1 LRSFYPNCPAL
12 KIMFSSTGR
21 DFNRHLREVRKL
33 SAARIYVAMAEFT
46 HLHLH
51 TEYSLL
57 DGACDVKK
65 LVDQVASLGQ
75 TSVAM
80 TDHGNIYGAVH
91 FFAAAKQ
98 KGIKPIL
105 GCELYICKNEDHRA
119 PGDGDENNH
128 LLVLAQNEE
137 GYRNLVRITSEA
149 SLHGFYRKPRVSKQY
164 LAENSKGLIGF
175 SGCLSGELCEELVAG
190 NYEKARS
197 VATQYEDIFGKGN
210 FYLEIQDQGLEQEKK
225 IHEALFRL
233 EKDLNIPM
241 VLTNDSHYLCG
252 DDSHAHDVMLCVQTG
267 SKIHDKERFR
277 FDSDQ
282 FFVKSADE
290 MGRLFTNSPDLLQ
303 RTMEIAERC
312 ELKLHPV
319 DNPFPVFDVPEG
331 HTIDSYFEKVCRE
344 GYKKRLDTAVRS
356 LEARGLRRAAIHEYD
371 ARLEYEIGI
380 IEQMKYSGYFLIVWD
395 FIKYARDNGIPVG
408 PGRGSGAGSLVA
420 YSMGITNIDPLQNA
434 LLFERFLNP
443 ERKQMPDIDVD
454 FCQIRRCE
462 VIDYVTRKYGREQVA
477 QIITFNT
484 MAAKAA
490 IKDCGRAMDMPYGDV
505 DRIAKLIPATIGM
518 TIDTALEEVA
528 ELQKAYKTDGQIKE
542 LIDTAKKL
550 EGLVRGSGVH
560 ASAVVIAPRPLT
572 ELVPLAK
579 TKNDEIVTAYDMKAV
594 EKMGLLKMD
603 FLGLTTLTVIDDCL
617 KLIEKNR
624 GEKVDIEAIPLDD
637 AETYKKVFHSALTSG
652 VFQFESSG
660 MRDVLRRYRPDSVE
674 DLTALNA
681 LYRPGPIQG
690 GMIDDFIERKLG
702 RRKVE
707 YALPELEGILKETLG
722 VIVYQEQ
729 VMQISNKLASYS
741 LGEAD
746 LLRRSMGKKN
756 AEAMAEQRA
765 RFMEG
770 AAAAGHPKATAGE
783 IFDMMEKFAGY
794 GFNKSHSA
802 AYALLA
808 YQTAYLK
815 THYPV
820 EFMAALLT
828 SETSKPENVVKYIG
842 ECREMGIRVE
852 PPDVQVSGSQFT
864 PYVAENSQ
872 AIRFGLAAVKN
883 VGGNAIESILKAR
896 EEVGGRFKSIWG
908 FCEKVD
914 LRVMNKRVLE
924 SLIKAGALD
933 SMGKRGPLMAAVDKA
948 MERAQKAQRDEAQGQ
963 SGLFGL
969 FDEGPRTARDSSE
982 DLPNVADWEEGER
995 LANEKDVLGFFV
1007 SGHPLD
1013 KYAEKLRNLA
1023 GVISA
1028 ADALERK
1035 PPERRWGTQ
1044 ADPADEIQV
1053 AGMILG
1059 LRVQKS
1065 KRDQKLYA
1073 QAALEDATG
1082 KIDLI
1087 CFSRDY
1093 ERLSGQLKMEAP
1105 VLVRGVLMGDEDAAP
1120 KISVSS
1126 IVALEEVQVKLPSG
1140 VRIRINLDRAT
1151 EEMLTELKSAA
1162 DAAPGPG
1169 KVMLHLEKKG
1179 EYAAI
1184 LEPEN
1189 MGVAADK
1196 GWVERVEELVGKGT
1210 VQMVG

>member
-1 LRSFYPNCPAL
+1 
-12 KIMFSSTGR
+12 
-21 DFNRHLREVRKL
+21 
-33 SAARIYVAMAEFT
+33 MAEFT

-57 DGACDVKK
+57 DGACDIQK
-65 LVDQVASLGQ
+65 LVDRVAALGQ
-75 TSVAM
+75 KSVAM

-91 FFAAAKQ
+91 FFEAAKA

-105 GCELYICKNEDHRA
+105 GCELYISKNEDHRA
-119 PGDGDENNH
+119 AGEGDDNNH
-128 LLVLAQNEE
+128 LLVLAENEE
-137 GYRNLVRITSEA
+137 GYRNLIRITSEA
-149 SLHGFYRKPRVSKQY
+149 SLHGFYRKPRVSKRY
-164 LAENSKGLIGF
+164 LAEHAAGLIGL

-190 NYEKARS
+190 NYESARK
-197 VATQYEDIFGKGN
+197 VALQYRDIFGKGN

-225 IHEALFRL
+225 IHAALFRL
-233 EKDLNIPM
+233 ERELSIPL
-241 VLTNDSHYLCG
+241 VATNDSHYLCG
-252 DDSHAHDVMLCVQTG
+252 EDSRAHDVMLCVQTG
-267 SKIHDKERFR
+267 SKVHDKERFR

-282 FFVKSADE
+282 FFVKDAEE
-290 MGRLFTNSPDLLQ
+290 MERLFPGSPEVVQ

-312 ELKLHPV
+312 NLKLSKV
-319 DNPFPVFDVPEG
+319 DNPFPEFAVPEG
-331 HTIDSYFEKVCRE
+331 HTIDSYFEQVCRE
-344 GYKKRLDTAVRS
+344 GLRKRLDTGVRQ
-356 LEARGLRRAAIHEYD
+356 LELRGVLRAKPHEYE
-371 ARLEYEIGI
+371 ARLEFEIGI
-380 IEQMKYSGYFLIVWD
+380 IKQMNYSGYFLIVWD
-395 FIKYARDNGIPVG
+395 FIKYARDHGIPVG
-408 PGRGSGAGSLVA
+408 PGRGSATGSLVA
-420 YSMGITNIDPLQNA
+420 YAMEITNIDPLQNS

-443 ERKQMPDIDVD
+443 ERVSMPDIDVD
-454 FCQIRRCE
+454 FCMNRRSE
-462 VIDYVTRKYGREQVA
+462 VIDYVTGKYGREQVA

-484 MAAKAA
+484 MAAKAS
-490 IKDCGRAMDMPYGDV
+490 IKDCGRALDMPYGDV

-518 TIDTALEEVA
+518 TIDRALEEVA
-528 ELQKAYKTDGQIKE
+528 ELKKVYENDKVIRE

-572 ELVPLAK
+572 ELVPLSK

-617 KLIEKNR
+617 KLIEQSR
-624 GEKVDIEAIPLDD
+624 PSDHGKVDIDAIPLDD
-637 AETYKKVFHSALTSG
+637 AETYKRIFHTALTSG

-660 MRDVLRRYRPDSVE
+660 MRDILRRYKPDSVE
-674 DLTALNA
+674 ELTALNA
-681 LYRPGPIQG
+681 LFRPGPMA
-690 GMIDDFIERKLG
+690 MIDDFIERKWG

-707 YALPELEGILKETLG
+707 YMLPELEAILKDSLG

-729 VMQISNKLASYS
+729 VMQIANVLASYS

-746 LLRRSMGKKN
+746 LLRRAMGKKDK
-756 AEAMAEQRA
+756 EKMAEQRD
-765 RFMEG
+765 RFMSG
-770 AAAAGHPKATAGE
+770 VAALGHPKNVAGE
-783 IFDMMEKFAGY
+783 IFDQMEKFSGY

-802 AYALLA
+802 AYALVA

-815 THYPV
+815 AHYPV

-842 ECREMGIRVE
+842 ECKEMGIRVE
-852 PPDVQVSGSQFT
+852 PPDVQTSGAQFT
-864 PYVAENSQ
+864 PHGD

-896 EEVGGRFKSIWG
+896 VGLASDGVGGRFKSFWE

-914 LRVMNKRVLE
+914 LRVMNSRVIQ

-933 SMGKRGPLMAAVDKA
+933 SLGNRASLMKAVDKA
-948 MERAQKAQRDEAQGQ
+948 MERAQKAQKDAAQGQ
-963 SGLFGL
+963 AGLFGL
-969 FDEGPRTARDSSE
+969 FDEGPKAVRGDD
-982 DLPNVADWEEGER
+982 DLPRVADWEESER
-995 LANEKDVLGFFV
+995 LANEKEVLGFFV

-1013 KYAEKLRNLA
+1013 KYAEKLRNLT
-1023 GVISA
+1023 GVISVA
-1028 ADALERK
+1028 EALERK
-1035 PPERRWGTQ
+1035 PPEKRWGNQ

-1053 AGMILG
+1053 AGMLLG

-1065 KRDQKLYA
+1065 RRDQKLYA

-1093 ERLSGQLKMEAP
+1093 ERLQEQLKMEAP
-1105 VLVRGVLMGDEDAAP
+1105 VLARGVLMGDDDAAS
-1120 KISVSS
+1120 KIAISSV
-1126 IVALEEVQVKLPSG
+1126 VALEEVEVKLPTG
-1140 VRIRINLDRAT
+1140 IRIRVDLERAS
-1151 EEMLTELKSAA
+1151 EQMFAALKRSA

-1169 KVMLHLEKKG
+1169 KVMLHLEKKH
-1179 EYAAI
+1179 EYAVI
-1184 LEPEN
+1184 LEPEG
-1189 MGVAADK
+1189 MSVAADR

-1210 VQMVG
+1210 VQVLG

>member
-1 LRSFYPNCPAL
+1 MS
-12 KIMFSSTGR
+12 
-21 DFNRHLREVRKL
+21 
-33 SAARIYVAMAEFT
+33 EFT

-57 DGACDVKK
+57 DGACDLTK
-65 LVDQVASLGQ
+65 LVDRVAALGQ
-75 TSVAM
+75 KSVAM

-91 FFAAAKQ
+91 FFDAAK
-98 KGIKPIL
+98 KAGVKPIL

-128 LLVLAQNEE
+128 LLVLAQDEE

-149 SLHGFYRKPRVSKQY
+149 SLHGFYRKPRVSKKY

-175 SGCLSGELCEELVAG
+175 SGCLSGELCEELMAG
-190 NYEKARS
+190 NYEKARG
-197 VATQYEDIFGKGN
+197 VAGQYEEIFGKGN
-210 FYLEIQDQGLEQEKK
+210 FFLEIQDQGLEQERQ

-233 EKDLNIPM
+233 ERELNIPM
-241 VLTNDSHYLCG
+241 VATNDSHYLCG
-252 DDSHAHDVMLCVQTG
+252 EDSHAHDVMLCVQTG
-267 SKIHDKERFR
+267 AKIHDKERFR

-282 FFVKSADE
+282 FFVKSAEE
-290 MGRLFTNSPDLLQ
+290 MGRVFADSPAVLQ

-312 ELKLHPV
+312 NLKLHPV
-319 DNPFPVFDVPEG
+319 ENPFPEFAVPEG
-331 HTIDSYFEKVCRE
+331 QTIDSYFEEVCRA
-344 GYKKRLDTAVRS
+344 GLRKRLDTAVRQ
-356 LEARGLRRAAIHEYD
+356 LELRGARRSSTAEYE

-380 IEQMKYSGYFLIVWD
+380 IKQMKYSGYFLIVWD

-408 PGRGSGAGSLVA
+408 PGRGSATGSLVA
-420 YSMGITNIDPLQNA
+420 YAMEITNIDPMQCV

-443 ERKQMPDIDVD
+443 ERVSMPDIDVD
-454 FCQIRRCE
+454 FCQNRRGE
-462 VIDYVTRKYGREQVA
+462 MIDYVTRKYGREQVA

-505 DRIAKLIPATIGM
+505 DRIAKLIPATVGV
-518 TIDTALEEVA
+518 TIDAALEDVPD
-528 ELQKAYKTDGQIKE
+528 LKKAYETDAQIRE

-579 TKNDEIVTAYDMKAV
+579 TKNDDIVTAYDMKSV

-603 FLGLTTLTVIDDCL
+603 FLGLATLTVIDDCL
-617 KLIEKNR
+617 KLIDASR
-624 GEKVDIEAIPLDD
+624 GEKVDGKFDIEAIPQDD
-637 AETYKKVFHSALTSG
+637 EETFKKVFHSALTSG
-652 VFQFESSG
+652 VFQFESPG
-660 MRDVLRRYRPDSVE
+660 MRDILRRYKPDSVE
-674 DLTALNA
+674 ELTALNA
-681 LYRPGPIQG
+681 LYRPGPMD
-690 GMIDDFIERKLG
+690 MIDDFIERKWG

-707 YALPELEGILKETLG
+707 YMLPELEAILKDTLG

-729 VMQISNKLASYS
+729 VMRIANVLASYS

-746 LLRRSMGKKN
+746 LLRRAMGKKN
-756 AEAMAEQRA
+756 AAAMAQQRD

-770 AAAAGHPKATAGE
+770 AEVLGLKKAPVGE
-783 IFDMMEKFAGY
+783 IFDQMDKFSGY

-802 AYALLA
+802 AYALVA

-815 THYPV
+815 THYPM

-828 SETSKPENVVKYIG
+828 SETSKPENVVKYIA
-842 ECREMGIRVE
+842 ECKEMGIRVA
-852 PPDVQVSGSQFT
+852 PPDVQTSGEQFT
-864 PYVAENSQ
+864 PIVSAEGE

-883 VGGNAIESILKAR
+883 VGGNAIASIMKAR
-896 EEVGGRFKSIWG
+896 AEAGGRFKSFWE

-914 LRVMNKRVLE
+914 LRVMNKRVIE

-933 SMGKRGPLMAAVDKA
+933 SLGKRGPLMAAVDKA
-948 MERAQKAQRDEAQGQ
+948 MERAQKAQKDAAQGQ
-963 SGLFGL
+963 TGLFGL
-969 FDEGPRTARDSSE
+969 FDEGPKAGRDVDE
-982 DLPNVADWEEGER
+982 LPRVADWEEGER
-995 LANEKDVLGFFV
+995 LANEKEVLGFFV

-1023 GVISA
+1023 GVISVA
-1028 ADALERK
+1028 EALERK
-1035 PPERRWGTQ
+1035 PAERRWGGQ
-1044 ADPADEIQV
+1044 ADAADEIQV

-1059 LRVQKS
+1059 LKVQKT

-1073 QAALEDATG
+1073 QATLEDATG
-1082 KIDLI
+1082 KIELV
-1087 CFSRDY
+1087 CFPRDY
-1093 ERLSGQLKMEAP
+1093 ERLAEQLKMQAP
-1105 VLVRGVLMGDEDAAP
+1105 VLLRGTVSGDEDAV
-1120 KISVSS
+1120 KIAVSA
-1126 IVALEEVQVKLPSG
+1126 IQALEEVQVKLPSG
-1140 VRIRINLDRAT
+1140 VRIRINLERAT
-1151 EEMLTELKSAA
+1151 EEMLAGLKSAA

-1179 EYAAI
+1179 EYAVI
-1184 LEPEN
+1184 LEPEG
-1189 MGVAADK
+1189 MSVAADR

-1210 VQMVG
+1210 VQAVG

>member
-1 LRSFYPNCPAL
+1 
-12 KIMFSSTGR
+12 
-21 DFNRHLREVRKL
+21 
-33 SAARIYVAMAEFT
+33 MAEFT

-65 LVDQVASLGQ
+65 LVDRVAKIGQ
-75 TSVAM
+75 KSVAM

-91 FFAAAKQ
+91 FFAAAKAQ
-98 KGIKPIL
+98 GVKPIL
-105 GCELYICKNEDHRA
+105 GCELYVCKNEDHRA
-119 PGDGDENNH
+119 PAQGDDYNH
-128 LLVLAQNEE
+128 LLVLAENEE
-137 GYRNLVRITSEA
+137 GYRNLIRITSEA
-149 SLHGFYRKPRVSKQY
+149 SLHGFYRKPRISKHY
-164 LAENSKGLIGF
+164 LAQHASGLIGL
-175 SGCLSGELCEELVAG
+175 SGCLSGELCEALDQGEYSRAAASAL
-190 NYEKARS
+190 
-197 VATQYEDIFGKGN
+197 QYQDIFGKGN
-210 FYLEIQDQGLEQEKK
+210 FYLEIQDQGLEAERK
-225 IHEALFRL
+225 IQNDLFRL
-233 EKDLNIPM
+233 EKELGIPL
-241 VLTNDSHYLCG
+241 VATNDSHYLCG
-252 DDSHAHDVMLCVQTG
+252 EDSHAHDVMLCVQTG
-267 SKIHDKERFR
+267 SKIHDADRFR

-290 MGRLFTNSPDLLQ
+290 MERLFPDSPGVLS

-312 ELKLHPV
+312 KLKLHPV
-319 DNPFPVFDVPEG
+319 ESPWPQFAVPEG
-331 HTIDSYFEKVCRE
+331 HTIDSYFEQVCRE
-344 GYKKRLDTAVRS
+344 GFKMRMETAVRRLES
-356 LEARGLRRAAIHEYD
+356 KGQRRATVAEYEARLN
-371 ARLEYEIGI
+371 YEIGI
-380 IEQMKYSGYFLIVWD
+380 IHQMKYSGYFLIVWD
-395 FIKYARDNGIPVG
+395 FIKYAKDHGIPVG

-420 YSMGITNIDPLQNA
+420 YSMEITNIDPMQNV

-443 ERKQMPDIDVD
+443 ERVSMPDIDVD
-454 FCQIRRCE
+454 FCQNRRIE
-462 VIDYVTRKYGREQVA
+462 VYEYVVQKYGRDQVS

-505 DRIAKLIPATIGM
+505 DRIAKLIPATVGM
-518 TIDTALEEVA
+518 TIDKALEDVPD
-528 ELQKAYKTDGQIKE
+528 LRKVYDTDAQIRE

-560 ASAVVIAPRPLT
+560 ASAVVIAPRALT
-572 ELVPLAK
+572 ELVPVVK
-579 TKNDEIVTAYDMKAV
+579 TKNDEIVTAYDMKSV
-594 EKMGLLKMD
+594 EKMGLLKFD

-617 KLIEKNR
+617 KLIEKTR

-637 AETYKKVFHSALTSG
+637 EETFKQVFQNALTSG
-652 VFQFESSG
+652 VFQFESNG
-660 MRDVLRRYRPDSVE
+660 MRDMLRRYKPERIE
-674 DLTALNA
+674 ELTALTA

-690 GMIDDFIERKLG
+690 GMTDDFIERKWG

-707 YALPELEGILKETLG
+707 YMLPEMEKVLKETLG

-729 VMQISNKLASYS
+729 VMQIANVLASYS

-746 LLRRSMGKKN
+746 LLRRAMGKKKPEEMAKQRDRFMSG
-756 AEAMAEQRA
+756 AEAL
-765 RFMEG
+765 
-770 AAAAGHPKATAGE
+770 GHPKGTAGE
-783 IFDMMEKFAGY
+783 VFDQMEKFAGY

-802 AYALLA
+802 AYGLVS
-808 YQTAYLK
+808 YQTGYLK

-842 ECREMGIRVE
+842 ECKEMGIRVE
-852 PPDVQVSGSQFT
+852 PPDVQVSGAQFT
-864 PYVAENSQ
+864 PHVTAEGE

-896 EEVGGRFKSIWG
+896 EEVGGRFKSIWE

-914 LRVMNKRVLE
+914 LRVMNKRVIE

-948 MERAQKAQRDEAQGQ
+948 MEQAQKAQKDLAQGQ
-963 SGLFGL
+963 AGLFGL
-969 FDEGPRTARDSSE
+969 FDEGPKAGRGND
-982 DLPNVADWEEGER
+982 DLPKVPDWEEGER
-995 LANEKDVLGFFV
+995 LANEKEVLGFFV

-1013 KYAEKLRNLA
+1013 KYAEKLRNLV
-1023 GVISA
+1023 GVISVA
-1028 ADALERK
+1028 EALERK
-1035 PPERRWGTQ
+1035 PPERRWGQ
-1044 ADPADEIQV
+1044 QLDPSDEIQV

-1093 ERLSGQLKMEAP
+1093 ERLQGQLKMEAP
-1105 VLVRGVLMGDEDAAP
+1105 VLLRGVLMGDEDAAP
-1120 KISVSS
+1120 KISVSGIQS
-1126 IVALEEVQVKLPSG
+1126 LEDVQVKLPGG
-1140 VRIRINLDRAT
+1140 VRIRINLELAT
-1151 EEMLTELKSAA
+1151 EEMFAGLKTAA

-1179 EYAAI
+1179 EYAVI
-1184 LEPEN
+1184 LEPEG
-1189 MGVAADK
+1189 MSVAADK

-1210 VQMVG
+1210 VQAVG

>member
-1 LRSFYPNCPAL
+1 MS
-12 KIMFSSTGR
+12 
-21 DFNRHLREVRKL
+21 
-33 SAARIYVAMAEFT
+33 EFT

-57 DGACDVKK
+57 DGACDLTK
-65 LVDQVASLGQ
+65 LVDRVAALGQ
-75 TSVAM
+75 KSVAM

-91 FFAAAKQ
+91 FFDAAK
-98 KGIKPIL
+98 KAGVKPIL

-128 LLVLAQNEE
+128 LLVLAQDEE

-149 SLHGFYRKPRVSKQY
+149 SLHGFYRKPRVSKKY

-175 SGCLSGELCEELVAG
+175 SGCLSGELCEELMAG
-190 NYEKARS
+190 NYEKARG
-197 VATQYEDIFGKGN
+197 VAGQYEEIFGKGN
-210 FYLEIQDQGLEQEKK
+210 FFLEIQDQGLEQERQ

-233 EKDLNIPM
+233 ERELNIPM
-241 VLTNDSHYLCG
+241 VATNDSHYLCG
-252 DDSHAHDVMLCVQTG
+252 EDSHAHDVMLCVQTG
-267 SKIHDKERFR
+267 AKIHDKERFR

-282 FFVKSADE
+282 FFVKSAEE
-290 MGRLFTNSPDLLQ
+290 MGRVFADSPAVLQ

-312 ELKLHPV
+312 NLKLHPV
-319 DNPFPVFDVPEG
+319 ENPFPEFAVPEG
-331 HTIDSYFEKVCRE
+331 QTIDSYFEEVCRA
-344 GYKKRLDTAVRS
+344 GLRKRLDTAVRQ
-356 LEARGLRRAAIHEYD
+356 LELRGARRSSTAEYE

-380 IEQMKYSGYFLIVWD
+380 IKQMKYSGYFLIVWD

-408 PGRGSGAGSLVA
+408 PGRGSATGSLVA
-420 YSMGITNIDPLQNA
+420 YAMEITNIDPMQCV

-443 ERKQMPDIDVD
+443 ERVSMPDIDVD
-454 FCQIRRCE
+454 FCQNRRGE
-462 VIDYVTRKYGREQVA
+462 MIDYVTRKYGREQVA

-505 DRIAKLIPATIGM
+505 DRIAKLIPATVGV
-518 TIDTALEEVA
+518 TIDAALEDVPD
-528 ELQKAYKTDGQIKE
+528 LKKAYETDAQIRE

-579 TKNDEIVTAYDMKAV
+579 TKNDDIVTAYDMKSV

-603 FLGLTTLTVIDDCL
+603 FLGLATLTVIDDCL
-617 KLIEKNR
+617 KLIDASR
-624 GEKVDIEAIPLDD
+624 GEKVDGKFDIEAIPQDD
-637 AETYKKVFHSALTSG
+637 EETFKKVFHAALTSG
-652 VFQFESSG
+652 VFQFESPG
-660 MRDVLRRYRPDSVE
+660 MRDILRRYKPDSVE
-674 DLTALNA
+674 ELTALNA
-681 LYRPGPIQG
+681 LYRPGPMD
-690 GMIDDFIERKLG
+690 MIDDFIERKWG

-707 YALPELEGILKETLG
+707 YMLPELEAILKDTLG

-729 VMQISNKLASYS
+729 VMRIANVLASYS

-746 LLRRSMGKKN
+746 LLRRAMGKKN
-756 AEAMAEQRA
+756 AAAMAQQRD

-770 AAAAGHPKATAGE
+770 AEALGLKKAPVGE
-783 IFDMMEKFAGY
+783 IFDQMDKFSGY

-802 AYALLA
+802 AYALVA

-815 THYPV
+815 THYPM

-828 SETSKPENVVKYIG
+828 SETSKPENVVKYIA
-842 ECREMGIRVE
+842 ECKEMGIRVA
-852 PPDVQVSGSQFT
+852 PPDVQTSGEQFT
-864 PYVAENSQ
+864 PIVSAEGE

-883 VGGNAIESILKAR
+883 VGGNAIASIMKAR
-896 EEVGGRFKSIWG
+896 AEAGGRFKSFWE

-914 LRVMNKRVLE
+914 LRVMNKRVIE

-933 SMGKRGPLMAAVDKA
+933 SLGKRGPLMAAVDKA
-948 MERAQKAQRDEAQGQ
+948 MERAQKAQKDAAQGQ
-963 SGLFGL
+963 TGLFGL
-969 FDEGPRTARDSSE
+969 FDEGPKAGRDVDE
-982 DLPNVADWEEGER
+982 LPRVADWEEGER
-995 LANEKDVLGFFV
+995 LANEKEVLGFFV

-1023 GVISA
+1023 GVISVA
-1028 ADALERK
+1028 EALERK
-1035 PPERRWGTQ
+1035 PAERRWGGQ
-1044 ADPADEIQV
+1044 ADAADEIQV

-1059 LRVQKS
+1059 LKVQKT

-1073 QAALEDATG
+1073 QATLEDATG
-1082 KIDLI
+1082 KIELV
-1087 CFSRDY
+1087 CFPRDY
-1093 ERLSGQLKMEAP
+1093 ERLAEQLKMQAP
-1105 VLVRGVLMGDEDAAP
+1105 VLLRGTVSGDEDAV
-1120 KISVSS
+1120 KIAVSA
-1126 IVALEEVQVKLPSG
+1126 IQALEEVQVKLPSG
-1140 VRIRINLDRAT
+1140 VRIRINLERAT
-1151 EEMLTELKSAA
+1151 EEMLAGLKSAA

-1179 EYAAI
+1179 EYAVI
-1184 LEPEN
+1184 LEPEG
-1189 MGVAADK
+1189 MSVAADR

-1210 VQMVG
+1210 VQAVG